1 MRLLGANIPH
11 AASAVLPERLV
22 QTKGFISSP
31 YFDFKTIR
39 EDLDR
44 LVETMGCEPIRYG
57 FGIALR
63 EAGDRNGTSGAM
75 TGRSDGSRARRYEDD
90 HWPLCPRNA
99 GRRGKL
105 LTARNTST

>member
-11 AASAVLPERLV
+11 VVSAVLPERQV

-44 LVETMGCEPIRYG
+44 LVETMGYEPIRHG
-57 FGIALR
+57 FGMRSGRLAL
-63 EAGDRNGTSGAM
+63 GTTLA
-75 TGRSDGSRARRYEDD
+75 A
-90 HWPLCPRNA
+90 L
-99 GRRGKL
+99 
-105 LTARNTST
+105 